1 MFFILRDV
9 QSECETRLHTQSW
22 RGKVPELMELNS
34 QLTQPITGFPE
45 WLPAERLLEVRMID
59 TIREVYER
67 YGFAPIETPA
77 VEKDETLQSK
87 GEINKQIYSLF
98 RPNVPA
104 DVDKETGLSL
114 HFDLTVP
121 LARYVAQHY
130 GKLVF
135 PFRRYQIQKVWRGER
150 AQKGRFREFYQ
161 CDIDIIGEGSLD
173 LMADA
178 EMPLIIFEVFNAL
191 DIGQFVIRIS
201 NRKILQGLLQQWNVV
216 GEQAEETFR
225 AIDRLPKLKGGWQE
239 LQAWLIGE
247 LKLTSDICD
256 ILRQLL
262 VEEATQVHPLEKL
275 KQLNI
280 PNEVFQQGISE
291 LQTVLE
297 LAKSQ
302 NLPEGIL
309 KTDLSITRGLDYY
322 TGTVYETFLVG
333 YENVLGSIC
342 SGGRYDNL
350 ASHFTD
356 RTLPGVGVSIGLSR
370 LFSTLLDRGL
380 LKPTA
385 HTPAQV
391 MITIP
396 DRQYLLD
403 AFQVAG
409 VLRRN
414 GLKVELYAQDAK
426 HDRQLKTAVR
436 KGIPFAVI
444 PWPERMKEER
454 SVEVR
459 NLSDGKRENVPLEQ
473 LAGYLLLVV
482 QKAEDGAS

>member
-1 MFFILRDV
+1 
-9 QSECETRLHTQSW
+9 
-22 RGKVPELMELNS
+22 MEVNT

-59 TIREVYER
+59 TIREVYEC
-67 YGFAPIETPA
+67 YGFTPIETPA
-77 VEKDETLQSK
+77 VEKNESLQSK
-87 GEINKQIYSLF
+87 GEINKQIYSLY

-104 DVDKETGLSL
+104 EVDKETGLSL

-150 AQKGRFREFYQ
+150 PQKGRFREFYQ

-173 LMADA
+173 LLADA
-178 EMPLIIFEVFNAL
+178 EMPLIIYEVFKAL

-201 NRKILQGLLQQWNVV
+201 NRKILQGLLHHWKVN
-216 GEQAEETFR
+216 GEQAEETLR

-239 LQAWLIGE
+239 LQAWLTDE
-247 LKLTSDICD
+247 LGLEGGICTA
-256 ILRQLL
+256 LHQLL
-262 VEEATQVHPLEKL
+262 MEEETHASPLEKL
-275 KQLNI
+275 RRMNVPDEI
-280 PNEVFQQGISE
+280 FQTGIAE

-297 LAKSQ
+297 SAESL
-302 NLPEGIL
+302 NLPQGIL
-309 KTDLSITRGLDYY
+309 ETDLSITRGLDYY

-333 YENVLGSIC
+333 YEKVLGSIC

-350 ASHFTD
+350 ASHFID
-356 RTLPGVGVSIGLSR
+356 RTLPGVGISIGLSR
-370 LFSTLLDRGL
+370 LFSTLLERGL
-380 LKPTA
+380 LTPAA

-391 MITIP
+391 MVTIP
-396 DRQYLLD
+396 DRRYLQKS
-403 AFQVAG
+403 FQVAG
-409 VLRRN
+409 SLREA
-414 GLKVELYAQDAK
+414 GFKVELFAQDSK
-426 HDRQLKTAVR
+426 HDRQLKAAVR

-444 PWPERMKEER
+444 PWPDRMEKEQ

-459 NLSDGKRENVPLEQ
+459 NLLDGHREVVPLER
-473 LAGYLLLVV
+473 LAGFLHNIMGQDGSRPIH
-482 QKAEDGAS
+482 QK